1 MASYQITSIT
11 IVYQRTGTQKNDHLR
26 QQPHKN
32 SNIQTVHLPCF
43 FFFVNKNMNAVP
55 IDPPFVLQHVF
66 MSLTYD
72 QVREQTRFVRMP
84 IPIYYAKKFVA
95 KIIGVGESGKE
106 YVYDYDTRN
115 VYLGMD
121 NYVTHLD
128 NLRTY
133 PTRRS
138 RETCIQSIAFCI
150 HTKNITMGQWK
161 DSLCGWGETTRGTVA
176 CLNNTLEF
184 PEEPGFVEEPPPP
197 TRILHLPEPPM
208 RFGTIEDD
216 SDSDMDDES
225 VDSMGFPLHMPEL
238 LVNTA
243 PPSETTECSICCGEF
258 TDGIKHAPCGHSSHS
273 ICSGCLAR
281 HATNWTNHC
290 VSATTPYVS
299 CPHEG
304 CTGMYSLATISNHIS
319 QNDFQTLQGKIQHF
333 LQRQYAKVACPQCSS
348 ILSAPAESITDV
360 TPGGLSITC
369 QQCQHTFC
377 WHCMRQLG
385 PTGACMFC
393 INSSGSDTFPG
404 EFNRYVPKKDCVSLI
419 PRNYEL
425 TIEDCMRQLH
435 FLATDPTLVNKC
447 RACNVGIHR
456 ASACAEISHCGLK
469 QCTVCGM
476 SGLEFE
482 NHLIDH
488 WSEHG
493 LGGTCPRWLSD
504 PFWGQV
510 VHSQCRCTEG
520 ICHDD
525 THDCSV
531 EEHRPYRE
539 EVIEARRLRHIKM
552 LLRSLPKELRRLT
565 INQIVI
571 LNPDD
576 PIRQCLHRIKLA
588 QDFGGLV

>member
-1 MASYQITSIT
+1 MIIC
-11 IVYQRTGTQKNDHLR
+11 V
-26 QQPHKN
+26 N
-32 SNIQTVHLPCF
+32 SNVKFKIQIVGLPCF
-43 FFFVNKNMNAVP
+43 FFITNKNMNAVP

-66 MSLTYD
+66 MSLTQD
-72 QVREQTRFVRMP
+72 QIREQTRFVRMP
-84 IPIYYAKKFVA
+84 IPIYYAKQFVA
-95 KIIGVGESGKE
+95 KIVGVGESGKE
-106 YVYDYDTRN
+106 YVYDYNTNN
-115 VYLGMD
+115 VFLGMD

-128 NLRTY
+128 NLRPY
-133 PTRRS
+133 STRRS

-150 HTKNITMGQWK
+150 HTKDITMGQWREN
-161 DSLCGWGETTRGTVA
+161 LCGWGETENGTVA
-176 CLNNTLEF
+176 CLKNTLQF
-184 PEEPGFVEEPPPP
+184 PQEPGFIINEPPTPS
-197 TRILHLPEPPM
+197 RIMYLPEPPM
-208 RFGTIEDD
+208 RFGIAVEED
-216 SDSDMDDES
+216 SDSDMES
-225 VDSMGFPLHMPEL
+225 VDSMGFPHRITDLNDHFLRRQEI
-238 LVNTA
+238 
-243 PPSETTECSICCGEF
+243 SECSICCGEF
-258 TDGIKHAPCGHSSHS
+258 TDGIKHAPCGNSSHS
-273 ICSGCLAR
+273 ICSDCLAR

-304 CTGMYSLATISNHIS
+304 CTGMYSLDTISNHIS
-319 QNDFQTLQGKIQHF
+319 QNDFQTLQDKIQHF
-333 LQRQYAKVACPQCSS
+333 LKRQYAKVACPKCYS
-348 ILSAPAESITDV
+348 ILSAPAESITDIS
-360 TPGGLSITC
+360 PGNLCITC
-369 QQCQHTFC
+369 RGCQHNFC
-377 WHCMRQLG
+377 WHCMREMRHG
-385 PTGACMFC
+385 GACMFC
-393 INSSGSDTFPG
+393 INSSGSDSSPG
-404 EFNRYVPKKDCVSLI
+404 EFNRFVPKKDCVSLI

-425 TIEDCMRQLH
+425 TIDDCMRQLH

-447 RACNVGIHR
+447 RACDVGIHR

-493 LGGTCPRWLSD
+493 LGATCPRWFSD
-504 PFWGQV
+504 PFWDQV
-510 VHSQCRCTEG
+510 VHSQCKCTEG
-520 ICHDD
+520 VCHDD
-525 THDCSV
+525 THDCNV

-552 LLRSLPKELRRLT
+552 LLRSLPKELRTLI